1 MSSKLRV
8 LEPVP
13 DEDEK
18 VRQKL
23 SPRLRSLRGQTV
35 LLLDNRKTSAY
46 ELLQKVGALL
56 RSEYGVLNILSVSKQ
71 PDYSR
76 AVTREELGDN
86 IGKAHLAVTA
96 LGD

>member
-1 MSSKLRV
+1 MPNKLV
-8 LEPVP
+8 LLEPVP
-13 DEDEK
+13 DDSES
-18 VRQKL
+18 VINKL
-23 SPRLRSLRGQTV
+23 SPRLDSLRGKTA

-56 RSEYGVLNILSVSKQ
+56 RSEYGVKDIVAVRKQ

-76 AVTREELGDN
+76 AVTLSELGEN
-86 IGKAHLAVTA
+86 IGKAHLAVTG